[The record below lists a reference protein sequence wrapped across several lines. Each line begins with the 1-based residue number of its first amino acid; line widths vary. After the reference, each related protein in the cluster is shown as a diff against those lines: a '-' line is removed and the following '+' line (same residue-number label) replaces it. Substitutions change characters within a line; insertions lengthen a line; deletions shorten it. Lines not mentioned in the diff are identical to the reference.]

1 MKKVSKFLT
10 CSAIGLQAMTSLNAL
25 AQNENENSDELK
37 ESKKLEVITVQAQ
50 RRTENLQE
58 VPASISAISGEE
70 LLEAGIG
77 DLKSL
82 GQRTP
87 GVYFENQAPS
97 RAVLVMRGV
106 GQSGAST
113 VGSSAVGV
121 FVDGV
126 YMPRASGAIQN
137 LGNVSRVEVL
147 KGPQGTLYG
156 RNTIGGALSIYTK
169 KPGEEG
175 SNYVEGSV
183 GSRGSWHTGL
193 FLDGELSE
201 DLLAGSLALS
211 TSHKGGER
219 TEDFTGKNND
229 MDSTFARGRLVITP
243 NDDLEIDLIV
253 NVTDETADAVL
264 EEPIGGVPLPFTVA
278 PLPSPP
284 FPEGTL
290 FWSVEALY
298 T

>member
-10 CSAIGLQAMTSLNAL
+10 CSAIGLQVFVSLNVL
-25 AQNENENSDELK
+25 AQNENENSDELQ

-70 LLEAGIG
+70 LVEAGIG

-87 GVYFENQAPS
+87 GVYFENQTPS
-97 RAVLVMRGV
+97 RTVLVMRGV

-147 KGPQGTLYG
+147 KGPQGTLY
-156 RNTIGGALSIYTK
+156 
-169 KPGEEG
+169 P
-175 SNYVEGSV
+175 
-183 GSRGSWHTGL
+183 
-193 FLDGELSE
+193 
-201 DLLAGSLALS
+201 
-211 TSHKGGER
+211 
-219 TEDFTGKNND
+219 
-229 MDSTFARGRLVITP
+229 
-243 NDDLEIDLIV
+243 
-253 NVTDETADAVL
+253 
-264 EEPIGGVPLPFTVA
+264 
-278 PLPSPP
+278 
-284 FPEGTL
+284 
-290 FWSVEALY
+290 
-298 T
+298 